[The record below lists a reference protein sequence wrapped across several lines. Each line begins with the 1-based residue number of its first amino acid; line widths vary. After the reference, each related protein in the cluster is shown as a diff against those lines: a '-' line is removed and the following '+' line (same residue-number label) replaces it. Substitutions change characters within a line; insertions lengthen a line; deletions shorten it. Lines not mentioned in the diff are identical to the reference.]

1 MDKNKRGSKKI
12 TILDIAKRLGI
23 SPATVSNAL
32 TGERYVKKETIE
44 KVKKLAGD
52 LDYRPNI
59 IARALRSKKRS
70 IIGLI
75 TSNIRNPFYA
85 EVISG
90 VEDILSKRDYILVIN
105 STSFNKDTEVKSVKQ
120 FGNLL
125 VDGFI
130 FVGGLSDFTHIDQ
143 LLPIDTPVVL
153 INRKIIRSK
162 YTEITIDYKK
172 AMTKMVD
179 YLSDKGHKAI
189 GYVGWK
195 NNYAII
201 PMEKYSGYVDG
212 LKKNSLPENKNII
225 FTKDTIPIREFR
237 EYREYV
243 GEIYPVVLKE
253 KVTALIA
260 QTDSIALG
268 LMDGFRELKIKIPD
282 DLSISGCGNINQS
295 RTFYPP
301 LTTIHIPKIRMG
313 RFAAEVLLDLI
324 SKGRSKKQT
333 IYLKSTIIK
342 RASIADIPY

>member
-1 MDKNKRGSKKI
+1 MDKNKRDSKKI

-44 KVKKLAGD
+44 KVKKLAVD
-52 LDYRPNI
+52 LDYRPNF
-59 IARALRSKKRS
+59 IARALRSKKRN

-90 VEDILSKRDYILVIN
+90 VEDILSKKDYILVIN
-105 STSFNKDTEVKSVKQ
+105 STSFNKDTEVKGVKQ
-120 FGNLL
+120 FNNLL

-130 FVGGLSDFTHIDQ
+130 FVGGLSDFTHIHQ
-143 LLPIDTPVVL
+143 LLSMDTPVVL
-153 INRKIIRSK
+153 INRRITGSK

-179 YLSDKGHKAI
+179 FLSDKGHKVI

-195 NNYAII
+195 NDSAII
-201 PMEKYSGYVDG
+201 PIEKYSGYLEG
-212 LKKNSLPENKNII
+212 LKKNNLTENKNII
-225 FTKDTIPIREFR
+225 FSKDKIPIREFR
-237 EYREYV
+237 EYREYAR
-243 GEIYPVVLKE
+243 EIYPVILKE

-268 LMDGFRELKIKIPD
+268 LMDGFRELKIKIPEE
-282 DLSISGCGNINQS
+282 LSITGCGNISQS
-295 RTFYPP
+295 RSFYPL
-301 LTTIHIPKIRMG
+301 LTTINIPKIRMG
-313 RFAAEVLLDLI
+313 KFAAEVLIDLI
-324 SKGRSKKQT
+324 SRGKSKKQT

-342 RASIADIPY
+342 RASVADISY